1 MDIEARLES
10 LANKVRDHRE
20 VLLTEEAAKTA
31 LVMPFLS
38 ALGYDVFD
46 PHEVVPEYT
55 CDIAT
60 KRGEKVDYAIFRDG
74 EVAMLVECKPATSAL
89 NLNHAGQLFR
99 YFSVTNAKFAILTN
113 GCEYQIFSDLVA
125 PNRMDDRPFFS
136 FSLTDLSKADVRT
149 LSKFHKSSFDEEG
162 IVRVAS
168 SLQLETSVAKFL
180 KQQMAEPSGDFVKL
194 VAANVHE
201 GRVTESVRD
210 AVSRTIINAFGSIL
224 NERIK
229 DRLQTAM
236 TPLVETE
243 VPHES
248 DEPDAIVTTQDE
260 IEGFHIIR
268 AIAAQLVDPK
278 RIVMRDAKSYCA
290 ILLDDNNRKALA
302 RLWFNSP
309 TARYV
314 GMFTGKEET
323 RHAVTG
329 IEDIYQHTDAIRNR
343 IAELGG

>member
-55 CDIAT
+55 CDVAT
-60 KRGEKVDYAIFRDG
+60 KKGEKVDYAICRDG
-74 EVAMLVECKPATSAL
+74 EVAMLVECKPATAAL
-89 NLNHAGQLFR
+89 SLNHAGQLFR

-180 KQQMAEPSGDFVKL
+180 KQQMAEPSEEFVKL

-201 GRVTESVRD
+201 GRVTESVRE
-210 AVSRTIINAFGSIL
+210 AVSRTIISAFGTIL

-236 TPLVETE
+236 TPLVESD
-243 VPHES
+243 VPVEA
-248 DEPDAIVTTQDE
+248 DEPDAIITTQDE
-260 IEGFHIIR
+260 IEGFHIVR
-268 AIAAQLVDPK
+268 AIASQLVDPK

-290 ILLDDNNRKALA
+290 ILLDDNNRKTIA

-309 TARYV
+309 TARYL
-314 GMFTGKEET
+314 GMFSGKDET
-323 RHAVTG
+323 RHSVSA
-329 IEDIYQHTDAIRNR
+329 IEEIYQHADHIKAR